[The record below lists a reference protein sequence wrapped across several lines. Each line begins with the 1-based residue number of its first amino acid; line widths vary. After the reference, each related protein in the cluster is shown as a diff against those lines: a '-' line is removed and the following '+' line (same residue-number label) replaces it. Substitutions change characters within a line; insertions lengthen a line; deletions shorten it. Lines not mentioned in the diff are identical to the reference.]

1 MSCSKKAKHIDHNL
15 LGKGTRNEAGRAMK
29 GLITRP
35 ELKVSSQ
42 VGTSSSNGVRKQG
55 RIDEGARDNNDGK

>member
-1 MSCSKKAKHIDHNL
+1 
-15 LGKGTRNEAGRAMK
+15 MK

-42 VGTSSSNGVRKQG
+42 AGTSSSNGVRKQG

>member
-1 MSCSKKAKHIDHNL
+1 
-15 LGKGTRNEAGRAMK
+15 MK
-29 GLITRP
+29 GLIIRP

>member
-1 MSCSKKAKHIDHNL
+1 
-15 LGKGTRNEAGRAMK
+15 MK
-29 GLITRP
+29 GLIIRP
-35 ELKVSSQ
+35 ELKVSLQ